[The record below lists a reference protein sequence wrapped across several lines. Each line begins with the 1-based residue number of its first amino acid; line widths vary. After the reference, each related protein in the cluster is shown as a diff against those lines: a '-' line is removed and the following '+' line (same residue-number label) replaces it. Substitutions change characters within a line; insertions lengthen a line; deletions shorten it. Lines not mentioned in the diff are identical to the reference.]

1 MGKSLVV
8 ARDLPAGHVLT
19 AADIVMKSPGG
30 GIPPYELSAVLGRAT
45 TRSLHTDDFLSYDV
59 ITAANPQLA
68 RS

>member
-1 MGKSLVV
+1 
-8 ARDLPAGHVLT
+8 VLT

-45 TRSLHTDDFLSYDV
+45 TRALHADDFLSYDV